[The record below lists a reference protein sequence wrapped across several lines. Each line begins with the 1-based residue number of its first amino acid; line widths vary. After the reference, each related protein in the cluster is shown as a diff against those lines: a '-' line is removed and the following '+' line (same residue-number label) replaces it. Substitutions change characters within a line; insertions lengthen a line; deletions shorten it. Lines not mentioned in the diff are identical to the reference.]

1 MTLGSLFDGS
11 GTCPLAA
18 QGCSNKARVKCDK
31 TGGSM
36 EKKKTAKPM
45 TAREKKE
52 RAKIRKDLREQG
64 ILPPKKKPLNRKAF
78 AEKAKE
84 ALKNQ
89 AGYTLNLYLLW
100 ALLEMLE
107 KQDYSRSGAIVYS
120 QEAVGAAKVVL
131 LAVRR
136 MEFEKEKAG
145 QSFTNGELY
154 EAVKDIYEA

>member
-1 MTLGSLFDGS
+1 MRS
-11 GTCPLAA
+11 G
-18 QGCSNKARVKCDK
+18 Q
-31 TGGSM
+31 
-36 EKKKTAKPM
+36 
-45 TAREKKE
+45 
-52 RAKIRKDLREQG
+52 
-64 ILPPKKKPLNRKAF
+64 
-78 AEKAKE
+78 KE

-89 AGYTLNLYLLW
+89 AGYTLNLYLHW

-107 KQDYSRSGAIVYS
+107 KQDYSRPGAIVYS

-136 MEFEKEKAG
+136 MEFEEEKAG

>member
-1 MTLGSLFDGS
+1 
-11 GTCPLAA
+11 
-18 QGCSNKARVKCDK
+18 
-31 TGGSM
+31 M

-64 ILPPKKKPLNRKAF
+64 VLPPKKKPLNRKAF
-78 AEKAKE
+78 AEQAKE

-107 KQDYSRSGAIVYS
+107 KQDVYDLDGINELGSTSLEQIKKLPTYHAIIL
-120 QEAVGAAKVVL
+120 AKNEIG
-131 LAVRR
+131 RI
-136 MEFEKEKAG
+136 
-145 QSFTNGELY
+145 NLY
-154 EAVKDIYEA
+154 RLVSWSHLQ

>member
-1 MTLGSLFDGS
+1 
-11 GTCPLAA
+11 
-18 QGCSNKARVKCDK
+18 
-31 TGGSM
+31 M

-64 ILPPKKKPLNRKAF
+64 VLPPKKKPLNRKAF
-78 AEKAKE
+78 AEQAKE

-107 KQDYSRSGAIVYS
+107 KQDYSRPGTIVYS

-145 QSFTNGELY
+145 QSFTRGELY
-154 EAVKDIYEA
+154 EAIKDIYEA

>member
-1 MTLGSLFDGS
+1 MSQNGRKHGEEEKGEADDG
-11 GTCPLAA
+11 
-18 QGCSNKARVKCDK
+18 K
-31 TGGSM
+31 
-36 EKKKTAKPM
+36 
-45 TAREKKE
+45 REKGTHE
-52 RAKIRKDLREQG
+52 NSEGLARTGNFAAE
-64 ILPPKKKPLNRKAF
+64 KKPLNRKAF
-78 AEKAKE
+78 AERAKE

-89 AGYTLNLYLLW
+89 AGYTLNLYLHW

>member
-1 MTLGSLFDGS
+1 MSQNGRKHGKEENGEADDG
-11 GTCPLAA
+11 
-18 QGCSNKARVKCDK
+18 K
-31 TGGSM
+31 
-36 EKKKTAKPM
+36 
-45 TAREKKE
+45 REKE

-78 AEKAKE
+78 AEQAKE

-89 AGYTLNLYLLW
+89 AGYTLNLYLHW
-100 ALLEMLE
+100 ALREMLE
-107 KQDYSRSGAIVYS
+107 KQDYSRPGAIVYS

>member
-1 MTLGSLFDGS
+1 
-11 GTCPLAA
+11 
-18 QGCSNKARVKCDK
+18 
-31 TGGSM
+31 M
-36 EKKKTAKPM
+36 EKKKKAKPM

-52 RAKIRKDLREQG
+52 RAEIRKDLREQG
-64 ILPPKKKPLNRKAF
+64 ILPPKKKPLNRKVF
-78 AEKAKE
+78 AEQAKE

-89 AGYTLNLYLLW
+89 DGYALNLYLHW

-107 KQDYSRSGAIVYS
+107 KQDYSRPGAIVYS
-120 QEAVGAAKVVL
+120 QEAVGAAKVAL

-154 EAVKDIYEA
+154 ETIKDIYEA

>member
-1 MTLGSLFDGS
+1 
-11 GTCPLAA
+11 
-18 QGCSNKARVKCDK
+18 
-31 TGGSM
+31 M
-36 EKKKTAKPM
+36 EKKKKAKSM

-64 ILPPKKKPLNRKAF
+64 ILPSKKKPLNRKAF
-78 AEKAKE
+78 AEQAKE

-107 KQDYSRSGAIVYS
+107 KQDYSRPGAIVYS

-145 QSFTNGELY
+145 QSFTSGELY
-154 EAVKDIYEA
+154 EAIKDIYEA

>member
-1 MTLGSLFDGS
+1 MSQNGRKHGKEENGEADDG
-11 GTCPLAA
+11 
-18 QGCSNKARVKCDK
+18 K
-31 TGGSM
+31 
-36 EKKKTAKPM
+36 
-45 TAREKKE
+45 REKE

-64 ILPPKKKPLNRKAF
+64 ILSPKKKPLNRKAF
-78 AEKAKE
+78 AEQAKE

-107 KQDYSRSGAIVYS
+107 KQDYSRPGAIVYS

-154 EAVKDIYEA
+154 EAIKDIYEA

>member
-1 MTLGSLFDGS
+1 
-11 GTCPLAA
+11 
-18 QGCSNKARVKCDK
+18 
-31 TGGSM
+31 M

-52 RAKIRKDLREQG
+52 RTKIRKDLRERG

-78 AEKAKE
+78 AERAKE

-89 AGYTLNLYLLW
+89 AGYTLNLYLHW

-107 KQDYSRSGAIVYS
+107 KRDYSRPGAIVYS

-136 MEFEKEKAG
+136 MEFEEEKAG
-145 QSFTNGELY
+145 QRFTNGELY
-154 EAVKDIYEA
+154 EAIKDIYEA